1 VRPNITIHR
10 ISGQLRLPAFGDVQR
25 STSKIGDH
33 CMRFLA
39 LLVSLLLGGCGS
51 MYSTLQA
58 EGSSKQIIYELPEE
72 QAFQVAFGAI
82 TQVFPGYE
90 IIEIDGPLRGYTT
103 TFRFVLDT
111 YTQQVMVV
119 PAVGKAVD
127 GRAIHG
133 YYFEVSGRGSS
144 VVQGRVKNAE
154 LFDTV
159 SKAAQATNKA
169 IAVSELSRAS
179 YAGARW
185 KQGEKGPTKRA
196 GESEVFSNIER
207 LKQLRDS
214 GAITDEEFARKRKE
228 LLDRL

>member
-1 VRPNITIHR
+1 
-10 ISGQLRLPAFGDVQR
+10 
-25 STSKIGDH
+25 
-33 CMRFLA
+33 
-39 LLVSLLLGGCGS
+39 

-58 EGSSKQIIYELPEE
+58 DGSSKQIIYELPEE
-72 QAFQVAFGAI
+72 QAFQVAFGSI

-90 IIEIDGPLRGYTT
+90 ITEVDGPVRGYTT

-119 PAVGKAVD
+119 PAAGKAAD
-127 GRAIHG
+127 GRAIRG

-144 VVQGRVKNAE
+144 IIQGRVKNAE

-159 SKAAQATNKA
+159 SKAAQATDKA

-179 YAGARW
+179 YTGARW
-185 KQGEKGPTKRA
+185 KQGEQGPTKRA
-196 GESEVFSNIER
+196 GESDVFSQIER

-214 GAITDEEFARKRKE
+214 GAITNEEFARKRKE

>member
-1 VRPNITIHR
+1 
-10 ISGQLRLPAFGDVQR
+10 
-25 STSKIGDH
+25 
-33 CMRFLA
+33 MRVIV
-39 LLVSLLLGGCGS
+39 LLVGLILGGCGS

-58 EGSSKQIIYELPEE
+58 DGSSKQIIYELPEE
-72 QAFQVAFGAI
+72 QAFQVAFGSI

-90 IIEIDGPLRGYTT
+90 ITEVDGPVRGYTT

-119 PAVGKAVD
+119 PAAGKAAD
-127 GRAIHG
+127 GRAIRG

-144 VVQGRVKNAE
+144 IIQGRVKNAE

-159 SKAAQATNKA
+159 SKAAQATDKA

-179 YAGARW
+179 YTGARW
-185 KQGEKGPTKRA
+185 KQGEQGPTKRA
-196 GESEVFSNIER
+196 GESDVFSQIER

-214 GAITDEEFARKRKE
+214 GAITNEEFARKRKE